1 MAIAAASFDSFA
13 TTADSVA
20 STTISVITFVDVAA
34 VAVTQVVVDVLV
46 GQQSF
51 SILFLLQVVNIQL
64 PL

>member
-13 TTADSVA
+13 ATADSVA

-34 VAVTQVVVDVLV
+34 VDVAAVAVDVLV

>member
-13 TTADSVA
+13 TIDSVA
-20 STTISVITFVDVAA
+20 STTVSVITFVDVAA
-34 VAVTQVVVDVLV
+34 VAVMQVVVDVLV

-51 SILFLLQVVNIQL
+51 SILFLIQVVNIQL